1 MIERFRPLK
10 SRRQIIHRL
19 PWNWRRICSWSSCK
33 QPRFPVHVPRADV
46 AIKVLNG
53 VTRFRLGI
61 LEVRLSFVHSNKNA
75 IIVLPQLL
83 SMAAIH
89 RSSSSPLPALAASTI
104 PLLAGF
110 QPLVQD
116 LLSAKYRGAPGPSV
130 DKYRPSTALSLLLS
144 STVLWL
150 LCLPVCPNLI
160 NRGFHLLSHLLA
172 RGHILFFAD

>member
-33 QPRFPVHVPRADV
+33 HPRFPMNVPRADV

-61 LEVRLSFVHSNKNA
+61 LEARLSFVHSNKNA

-89 RSSSSPLPALAASTI
+89 HSFSSPLPALAASSLFANSRTPFSNVRRFNRFFI
-104 PLLAGF
+104 LSNISRYQVFTFFPLELTFGGN
-110 QPLVQD
+110 
-116 LLSAKYRGAPGPSV
+116 SK
-130 DKYRPSTALSLLLS
+130 
-144 STVLWL
+144 
-150 LCLPVCPNLI
+150 
-160 NRGFHLLSHLLA
+160 
-172 RGHILFFAD
+172 